1 MTDSADPEKPEKL
14 KKTNWWWP
22 AEAVA
27 SSLAG
32 AVVVAFRGC
41 WHGHLSWPVA
51 VHGYSYQVCL
61 SCGAKRLFDE
71 KTFSAYGPFRYDL
84 NELIASEKAM
94 KTEPLSVDDMRHP
107 SL

>member
-1 MTDSADPEKPEKL
+1 MMETVEQEKSGKPRKI
-14 KKTNWWWP
+14 NWWWP

-41 WHGHLSWPVA
+41 FHSRLSWPVA
-51 VHGYSYQVCL
+51 VHGYSYRVCL

-71 KTFSAYGPFRYDL
+71 ETFTAYGPFRYDL
-84 NELIASEKAM
+84 NELVAAEKSI
-94 KTEPLSVDDMRHP
+94 KPESHPLESVQHP
-107 SL
+107 TL